1 MEIIYSIQKP
11 GESDYKEL
19 LAHLEAMDE
28 YYTTRLS
35 TRVDLENYAQK
46 IVSKAYVFTAR
57 HNAQLIGIVAVYFNL
72 SPLYSFCTDVSVLPE
87 YQRTQR
93 IGYSLL
99 KKAILFAKGSQS
111 AGFSLVADVSL
122 VRFYTRLGLMVKE
135 SAFLSLQEEERYMQL
150 DF

>member
-1 MEIIYSIQKP
+1 M
-11 GESDYKEL
+11 
-19 LAHLEAMDE
+19 
-28 YYTTRLS
+28 
-35 TRVDLENYAQK
+35 
-46 IVSKAYVFTAR
+46 FTAR

-99 KKAILFAKGSQS
+99 KKAILFTKGSQS

-135 SAFLSLQEEERYMQL
+135 SAFYPYRKKSVTCNLIF
-150 DF
+150 DKI